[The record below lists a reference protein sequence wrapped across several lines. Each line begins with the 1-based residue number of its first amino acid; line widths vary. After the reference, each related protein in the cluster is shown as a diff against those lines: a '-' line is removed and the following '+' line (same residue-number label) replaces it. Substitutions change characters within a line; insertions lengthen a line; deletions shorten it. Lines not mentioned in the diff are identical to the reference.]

1 MAFIIPI
8 LVLFFYLLGNVL
20 LYKQLFRTIKES
32 KTVRTLDFGKKKYN
46 DVELGNYGKLFFYN
60 ALVLSLLFCIAI
72 IEYPTFKDIVKEK
85 VETVLN
91 IEDQIFDIPIT
102 EMSPPPPP
110 PKIMTPEIVEVPDD
124 QIIEKKQIEIEQ
136 NEDPKP
142 FVPVEIPTITEAV
155 KAEVV
160 DQVLD
165 LSQVQ
170 VSPSFPGGVDAMY
183 KYISDNYVY
192 PSRDIEEETQG
203 KVFVQFVVNKKGEVT
218 DVKVARGIN
227 DRVNAEAVRVIK
239 NMPNWS
245 PGRNAGVPVSCRY
258 MIPVVLKLK

>member
-8 LVLFFYLLGNVL
+8 LVLLLLLVGNVL
-20 LYKQLFRTIKES
+20 LYKILFKNIKES
-32 KTVRTLDFGKKKYN
+32 NHTQTLTFGQKKFEE
-46 DVELGNYGKLFFYN
+46 VQLGNYGKLFFYN
-60 ALVLSLLFCIAI
+60 AMVISLLFCIAI

-142 FVPVEIPTITEAV
+142 FVPTEIPTITENV
-155 KAEVV
+155 KTEEVE
-160 DQVLD
+160 QILD
-165 LSQVQ
+165 ITQVQ
-170 VSPSFPGGVDAMY
+170 VLPSFPGGVDAMY
-183 KYISDNYVY
+183 KYITDSFKW
-192 PSRDIEEETQG
+192 PSRDIEEGNHG

-218 DVKVARGIN
+218 DVKIARGIN
-227 DRVNAEAVRVIK
+227 DRLDAEAIRVIK
-239 NMPNWS
+239 GMPNWS
-245 PGRNAGVPVSCRY
+245 PGRNAGVPVTCRF
-258 MIPVVLKLK
+258 MIPVTLKL